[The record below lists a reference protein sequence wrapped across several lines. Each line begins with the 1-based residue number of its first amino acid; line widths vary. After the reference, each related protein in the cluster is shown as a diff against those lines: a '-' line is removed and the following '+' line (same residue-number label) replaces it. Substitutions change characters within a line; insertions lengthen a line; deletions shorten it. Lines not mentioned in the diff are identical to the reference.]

1 MSLSNEIAS
10 LARRLTAIGPFGWKE
25 GTDPRIEIKRLVD
38 ELSARRVLYHP
49 HSWEVP
55 EETVASVFEIRRE
68 IVSTMKKVRQR
79 SRDYRLL
86 KIMADA
92 CREYL
97 DNREISQ
104 NRTVMEEALERLR
117 LLFGSCLLILSEH
130 YDLDLGQQLRAIVPG
145 GVDWAK
151 LRVAM
156 IGK

>member
-10 LARRLTAIGPFGWKE
+10 LARRLTAIGPLGWKE
-25 GTDPRIEIKRLVD
+25 GTDPRVEIKWLVD

-55 EETVASVFEIRRE
+55 EETVVSVLEIRRE

-79 SRDYRLL
+79 SRDHRLL

-92 CREYL
+92 CLAYL
-97 DNREISQ
+97 DNREIPH
-104 NRTVMEEALERLR
+104 NRNVMEEALERLR
-117 LLFGSCLLILSEH
+117 LIFGCCFLILSEH
-130 YDLDLGQQLRAIVPG
+130 YDLALGRQLRTIVPQ
-145 GVDWAK
+145 GVDWAE